1 MEESVRPTHH
11 PGQPPGD
18 QQQLQQQQQQNQS
31 LPNAPTTIAAPNG
44 CGTKIKT
51 SFSKHNRSGSL
62 TGFLALTTLLLR
74 GHSK

>member
-18 QQQLQQQQQQNQS
+18 QQQLQQQQNQS